1 MGYQLNKNTSGR
13 EKMEI
18 IKNGSKFEAV
28 HNGRVLARSTVRAS
42 ARYHGKRK
50 LALAVSN
57 SGAETKPSPQEFGI
71 NKRFDFVDKLVSMVA
86 SKKAKSVI
94 ISGPGG
100 LGKTYSVMSAL
111 TKAGLKDLSSL
122 ADVPVGSKLDLSK
135 CFRFVK
141 GYSTAKGLYRTLYEG
156 SSMTLVFDDCDSV
169 LKDPVALNL
178 LKSALD
184 SFGKRYISWNAE
196 TRGDD
201 SLPTSFEFKGQIV
214 FITNVDLD
222 RLDQAVKSRSMC
234 IDLTMSQDDK
244 LERMEKIAFADEFL
258 PGVDLE
264 AKKDALDFLKSKK
277 DDISDLN
284 LRSLIQVTNIANSG
298 DTDWRDLAKYVISQ
312 GQ

>member
-1 MGYQLNKNTSGR
+1 
-13 EKMEI
+13 
-18 IKNGSKFEAV
+18 
-28 HNGRVLARSTVRAS
+28 
-42 ARYHGKRK
+42 
-50 LALAVSN
+50 
-57 SGAETKPSPQEFGI
+57 
-71 NKRFDFVDKLVSMVA
+71 MVA
-86 SKKAKSVI
+86 TKKAKSVI

-122 ADVPVGSKLDLSK
+122 ADVSVGSKLDLSK
-135 CFRFVK
+135 SFRFVK
-141 GYSTAKGLYRTLYEG
+141 GYSTPKGLYRTLFEG
-156 SSMTLVFDDCDSV
+156 SNMTLVFDDCDSV
-169 LKDPVALNL
+169 LRDPVALNL

-201 SLPTSFEFKGQIV
+201 SLPQSFEFKGQIV

-244 LERMEKIAFADEFL
+244 LERMEEIAKSDEFL
-258 PGVDLE
+258 PE
-264 AKKDALDFLKSKK
+264 ATSISKAAALDFLKSKK
-277 DDISDLN
+277 DEISDLN

-298 DTDWRDLAKYVISQ
+298 DPDWKDLAKYVISQ

>member
-1 MGYQLNKNTSGR
+1 
-13 EKMEI
+13 MEI
-18 IKNGSKFEAV
+18 RKNGSKFEAI
-28 HNGRVLARSTVRAS
+28 HNGKVLARSTVRAS

-50 LALAVSN
+50 LSLVADS
-57 SGAETKPSPQEFGI
+57 SGAKKVRPQEFGI

-86 SKKAKSVI
+86 TKKAKSVI

-122 ADVPVGSKLDLSK
+122 ADVSVGSKLDLSK
-135 CFRFVK
+135 SFRFVK
-141 GYSTAKGLYRTLYEG
+141 GYSTPKGLYRTLFEG
-156 SSMTLVFDDCDSV
+156 SNMTLVFDDCDSV
-169 LKDPVALNL
+169 LRDPVALNL

-201 SLPTSFEFKGQIV
+201 SLPQSFEFKGQIV

-244 LERMEKIAFADEFL
+244 LERMEEIAKSDEFL
-258 PGVDLE
+258 PD
-264 AKKDALDFLKSKK
+264 ATSISKAAALDFLKSKK
-277 DDISDLN
+277 DEISDLN

-298 DTDWRDLAKYVISQ
+298 DPDWKDLAKYVISQ

>member
-1 MGYQLNKNTSGR
+1 
-13 EKMEI
+13 MEI
-18 IKNGSKFEAV
+18 RKNGSKFEAI
-28 HNGRVLARSTVRAS
+28 HNGKVLARSTVRAS

-57 SGAETKPSPQEFGI
+57 SGAETVPSKPQEFGI

-86 SKKAKSVI
+86 TKKAKSVI

-122 ADVPVGSKLDLSK
+122 ADVSVGSKLDLSK
-135 CFRFVK
+135 SFRFVK
-141 GYSTAKGLYRTLYEG
+141 GYSTPKGLYRTLFEG
-156 SSMTLVFDDCDSV
+156 SNMTLVFDDCDSV
-169 LKDPVALNL
+169 LRDPVALNL

-201 SLPTSFEFKGQIV
+201 SLPQSFEFKGQIV

-244 LERMEKIAFADEFL
+244 LERMEEIAKSDEFL
-258 PGVDLE
+258 PE
-264 AKKDALDFLKSKK
+264 ATSISKAAALDFLKSKK
-277 DDISDLN
+277 DEISDLN

-298 DTDWRDLAKYVISQ
+298 DPDWKDLAKYVISQ

>member
-1 MGYQLNKNTSGR
+1 
-13 EKMEI
+13 MEI
-18 IKNGSKFEAV
+18 RKNGSKFEAI
-28 HNGRVLARSTVRAS
+28 HNGKVLARSTVRAS

-50 LALAVSN
+50 LSLVADS
-57 SGAETKPSPQEFGI
+57 SGAKKVRPQEFGI

-86 SKKAKSVI
+86 TKKAKSVI

-122 ADVPVGSKLDLSK
+122 ADVSVGSKLDLSK
-135 CFRFVK
+135 SFRFVK
-141 GYSTAKGLYRTLYEG
+141 GYSTPKGLYRTLFEG
-156 SSMTLVFDDCDSV
+156 SNMTLVFDDCDSV
-169 LKDPVALNL
+169 LRDPVALNL

-201 SLPTSFEFKGQIV
+201 SLPQSFEFKGQIV

-244 LERMEKIAFADEFL
+244 LERMEEIAKSDEFL
-258 PGVDLE
+258 PS
-264 AKKDALDFLKSKK
+264 ATPFSKKAALDFLKSKK
-277 DDISDLN
+277 DEISDLN

-298 DTDWRDLAKYVISQ
+298 DPDWKDLAKYVISQ

>member
-1 MGYQLNKNTSGR
+1 
-13 EKMEI
+13 MEI
-18 IKNGSKFEAV
+18 RRNGSKFEAV
-28 HNGRVLARSTVRAS
+28 HNGKVLARSTVRAS

-57 SGAETKPSPQEFGI
+57 SGAKTVSKKQEFGI

-86 SKKAKSVI
+86 TKKAKSVI

-122 ADVPVGSKLDLSK
+122 ADVSVGSRLDLSK
-135 CFRFVK
+135 SFRFVK
-141 GYSTAKGLYRTLYEG
+141 GYSTPKGLYRTLFEG
-156 SSMTLVFDDCDSV
+156 SNMTLVFDDCDSV
-169 LKDPVALNL
+169 LRDPVALNL

-201 SLPTSFEFKGQIV
+201 SLPQSFEFKGQIV

-244 LERMEKIAFADEFL
+244 LERMEVIAKSDEFL
-258 PGVDLE
+258 PS
-264 AKKDALDFLKSKK
+264 ATPFSKKAALDFLKSKK
-277 DDISDLN
+277 DEISDLN

-298 DTDWRDLAKYVISQ
+298 DPDWKDLAKYVISQ

>member
-1 MGYQLNKNTSGR
+1 
-13 EKMEI
+13 MEI
-18 IKNGSKFEAV
+18 RKNGSKFEAI
-28 HNGRVLARSTVRAS
+28 HNGKVLARSTVRAS

-57 SGAETKPSPQEFGI
+57 SGAETVPSKPQEFGI

-86 SKKAKSVI
+86 TKKAKSVI

-122 ADVPVGSKLDLSK
+122 ADVSVGSRLDLSK
-135 CFRFVK
+135 SFRFVK
-141 GYSTAKGLYRTLYEG
+141 GYSTPKGLYRTLFEG
-156 SSMTLVFDDCDSV
+156 SNMTLVFDDCDSV
-169 LKDPVALNL
+169 LRDPVALNL

-201 SLPTSFEFKGQIV
+201 SLPQSFEFKGQIV

-244 LERMEKIAFADEFL
+244 LERL
-258 PGVDLE
+258 
-264 AKKDALDFLKSKK
+264 
-277 DDISDLN
+277 
-284 LRSLIQVTNIANSG
+284 SLIHI
-298 DTDWRDLAKYVISQ
+298 
-312 GQ
+312 

>member
-1 MGYQLNKNTSGR
+1 
-13 EKMEI
+13 MEI
-18 IKNGSKFEAV
+18 RKNGSKFEAV

-57 SGAETKPSPQEFGI
+57 SGAETVPSKPQEFGI

-86 SKKAKSVI
+86 TKKAKSVI

-122 ADVPVGSKLDLSK
+122 ADVSVGSRLDLSK
-135 CFRFVK
+135 SFRFVK
-141 GYSTAKGLYRTLYEG
+141 GYSTPKGLYRTLFEG
-156 SSMTLVFDDCDSV
+156 SNMTLVFDDCDSV
-169 LKDPVALNL
+169 LRDPVALNL

-201 SLPTSFEFKGQIV
+201 SLPQSFEFKGQIV

-244 LERMEKIAFADEFL
+244 LERMEVIAKSDEFL
-258 PGVDLE
+258 PT
-264 AKKDALDFLKSKK
+264 ATPFSKK
-277 DDISDLN
+277 AATRPWAFATLMKPMIN
-284 LRSLIQVTNIANSG
+284 PTIKWNTPR
-298 DTDWRDLAKYVISQ
+298 
-312 GQ
+312 

>member
-1 MGYQLNKNTSGR
+1 
-13 EKMEI
+13 MEI
-18 IKNGSKFEAV
+18 RKNGNKFEAV
-28 HNGRVLARSTVRAS
+28 HNGKVLARSTVRAS

-50 LALAVSN
+50 LALVDS
-57 SGAETKPSPQEFGI
+57 SGAKAVPSKPQEFGI
-71 NKRFDFVDKLVSMVA
+71 NKRFDFVNKLVTMTA
-86 SKKAKSVI
+86 KRKAKSVI

-100 LGKTYSVMSAL
+100 LGKTFSVMEAL
-111 TKAGLKDLSSL
+111 TKAGLRDLSSL
-122 ADVPVGSKLDLSK
+122 ADVSVGSRIDLSK

-156 SSMTLVFDDCDSV
+156 HNMTLVFDDCDSV

-244 LERMEKIAFADEFL
+244 LERMETISKSDKFL
-258 PGVDLE
+258 PNVSRVTK
-264 AKKDALDFLKSKK
+264 AAALDFLKSKK
-277 DDISDLN
+277 AEIEDLN
-284 LRSLIQVTNIANSG
+284 LRSLIQVTNIADSNLP
-298 DTDWRDLAKYVISQ
+298 DWKDLAKYVISQ